1 MNLANK
7 ITISRIVLSIV
18 IMILLL
24 FPFEGLGIDLPTYL
38 VNGNIYIEL
47 KYIVAGVLFI
57 IASLTDFFD
66 GYVARKYDMVTD
78 FGKMVDAISDKML
91 TNSLL
96 VILAS
101 NGMISPVIAVVFIVR
116 DIAVDTIKMIVG
128 NKGKAVAAIGVAKW
142 KTATLMV
149 GTTLALFCNAPFEHW
164 GIYVDD
170 ILLFVA
176 CILSIISAVQYFNIN
191 KELIFPKKA
200 K

>member
-7 ITISRIVLSIV
+7 ITISRIVISIV

-24 FPFEGLGIDLPTYL
+24 FPFEGLGLELPTYL

-47 KYIVAGVLFI
+47 KYIIAGVLFI
-57 IASLTDFFD
+57 IGSLTDFFD
-66 GYVARKYDMVTD
+66 GRIARKYNMVTD

-96 VILAS
+96 VILSA
-101 NGMISPVIAVVFIVR
+101 NGMISPVIAVIFIVR

-128 NKGKAVAAIGVAKW
+128 NKGKAVAAIGIAKL

-149 GTTLALFCNAPFEHW
+149 GLTLTLFYNLPFELI
-164 GIYVDD
+164 GVRVSDC
-170 ILLFVA
+170 LL
-176 CILSIISAVQYFNIN
+176 IISAILSLVSGFKYYMMARQYIEV
-191 KELIFPKKA
+191 K
-200 K
+200 